1 MAMTLNRAIGVV
13 AVAFG
18 PVDVGEACARAADL
32 GFDHLD
38 ASVDA
43 IDALDPDARAA
54 LPVPIGDRISGFGM
68 RNGCTCMVPIERRH
82 EDRFD
87 ETVAVLRRHPGARIE
102 PGPGTVAGS
111 IERVEALVDAVP
123 GLRLTLD
130 TGHVAA
136 WGEDPVRLLRHAD
149 HVQLRQAAPGRPQL
163 HPDEGGAVDFAAV
176 LAELERLDYP
186 GLLSVEY
193 FDLPDYGWPLD
204 DPVGH
209 AVALATYVRALM
221 R

>member
-1 MAMTLNRAIGVV
+1 MTLNRGIGLV
-13 AVAFG
+13 AVTLG
-18 PVDVGEACARAADL
+18 PMDVRAACTRTVDL

-38 ASVDA
+38 VSMGM
-43 IDALDPDARAA
+43 LDGVGDDELAA
-54 LPVPIGDRISGFGM
+54 LPVPIGDRISGFEP
-68 RNGCTCMVPIERRH
+68 RAGCTAMAPFERRGD
-82 EDRFD
+82 DRFD
-87 ETVAVLRRHPGARIE
+87 ETVAAFRGLPGARLE
-102 PGPGTVAGS
+102 PGPRSAADS
-111 IERVEALVDAVP
+111 IERVEAILDAVP

-130 TGHVAA
+130 TGHVAT

-163 HPDEGGAVDFAAV
+163 HPDDEDGVVEFAAV

-186 GLLSVEY
+186 GLMSIEY

-209 AVALATYVRALM
+209 ALALAAYVRALPA
-221 R
+221 